1 LKLSFVLSPRYV
13 GKRSDFLKIVAVA
26 DEDTVTGLKL
36 AGIDEGYSISP
47 QSPEDAKSILLSLQ
61 ERKDVGLIIT
71 TERIAD
77 SAAVRPI
84 IDQFTEKEFPIV
96 LELQDKHGPI
106 KREIDPIKAL
116 VKRAVG
122 IDL

>member
-1 LKLSFVLSPRYV
+1 M
-13 GKRSDFLKIVAVA
+13 KIVAVA

-36 AGIDEGYSISP
+36 AGIDEGYNVSP
-47 QSPEDAKSILLSLQ
+47 QSPEDAKSILLTLS
-61 ERKDVGLIIT
+61 ERKDIGLIIT

-77 SAAVRPI
+77 SAAVRSVI
-84 IDQFTEKEFPIV
+84 KQLTEKEFPIFV
-96 LELQDKHGPI
+96 ELQDKYGPV

-122 IDL
+122 VDL

>member
-1 LKLSFVLSPRYV
+1 
-13 GKRSDFLKIVAVA
+13 LKIVAVA

-36 AGIDEGYSISP
+36 AGIDEGYVSTYD
-47 QSPEDAKSILLSLQ
+47 DARSVFLTLS
-61 ERKDVGLIIT
+61 ERKDIGLIIT

-77 SAAVRPI
+77 SAAVRSI
-84 IDQFTEKEFPIV
+84 ITQITEKEFPIV
-96 LELQDKHGPI
+96 VELQDKHGPMT
-106 KREIDPIKAL
+106 REIDPIKAL

>member
-1 LKLSFVLSPRYV
+1 VIV
-13 GKRSDFLKIVAVA
+13 LKIVTVA
-26 DEDTVTGLKL
+26 DDDTVTGLKL
-36 AGIDEGYSISP
+36 AGIDEGYGVK
-47 QSPEDAKSILLSLQ
+47 SPEDAKSILLNLS

-77 SAAVRPI
+77 ALRSV
-84 IDQFTEKEFPIV
+84 IDEITEKEFPIV
-96 LELQDKHGPI
+96 IEIQDKHGPI

-122 IDL
+122 VDL